1 MNQEPSRHSVQELA
15 EFLRDVA
22 YAEGAFH
29 HTDHS
34 LFISGAGDGGLVYDG
49 SLRTHSRVEKPL
61 HSFALDFQFT
71 ESRGLY
77 DITATKDAE
86 AIPVAGELAFDQ
98 FKAFAQELFQVEK
111 LYRPPMGHPIV
122 NKSKQARNVPA
133 LQDLVR
139 YMASFCGDGEC
150 ASHIVDWTMY
160 VVHPKDYNGDI
171 SYSGGLWTHSDLGAP
186 RPKPYHS
193 LSFSYSQTRGI
204 HAVEAWKD
212 SCSVLQREK
221 MTFEVFKDYARRL
234 FECGGRL

>member
-1 MNQEPSRHSVQELA
+1 MNQALSSPSVQELA

-34 LFISGAGDGGLVYDG
+34 LFISGAEDGGLVYDG

-71 ESRGLY
+71 EARLY
-77 DITATKDAE
+77 NITATKDAE
-86 AIPVAGELAFDQ
+86 VIPVAGELAFDQ

-111 LYRPPMGHPIV
+111 LYRSPMGHPMV

-133 LQDLVR
+133 LQELIGF
-139 YMASFCGDGEC
+139 MTTFCGTREHTG
-150 ASHIVDWTMY
+150 HTVDWTMY
-160 VVHPKDYNGDI
+160 VVHPRDFNGDV
-171 SYSGGLWTHSDLGAP
+171 SYSGGLWTHYRLGTL

-193 LSFSYSQTRGI
+193 LSYSYSQTRGI

-234 FECGGRL
+234 FERGGTL